1 MHKLWNDSNIKDS
14 LKSETDKIIAHLHGG
29 FIPEFFHL
37 QATLK
42 RLHIPFVVT
51 PHGNYN
57 LKSIENRALK
67 KRTYFNLFEK
77 QMIKNSKI
85 VHCLGKSEKNAL
97 DTILPKTNAVVIP
110 NGFSNKEIKFEKMEI
125 EVPNV
130 PIFGFCGRMD
140 KKMKGLDLLLQ
151 GFAKFI
157 HQDGNSAKL
166 WLIGGG
172 YQIAELKQMASDL
185 DILNDVVFF
194 GPRYND
200 EKLNILN
207 ACTAFYHPSRYEGIP
222 MSILEAAAL
231 GLPCIVSDATNMAE
245 YIKEN
250 NAGLILE
257 PNNIVQIYY
266 SMSEVSKWFYDKAKL
281 NRVGI
286 NAQMMV
292 EKTFNWESI
301 AGKLVEA
308 YAA

>member
-1 MHKLWNDSNIKDS
+1 VHKLWNDTKIRDT
-14 LKSETDKIIAHLHGG
+14 LKQENDAIIAHLHGG

-42 RLHIPFVVT
+42 RLKIPFVVT

-57 LKSIENRALK
+57 LKSIDNRALK

-85 VHCLGKSEKNAL
+85 VHCLGKSEKKAL
-97 DTILPKTNAVVIP
+97 DKMLPEANAIVIP
-110 NGFSNKEIKFEKMEI
+110 NGISNSEVKFEKMDI

-151 GFAKFI
+151 GFAKFR
-157 HQDGNSAKL
+157 HQKKKSAKL

-172 YQIAELKQMASDL
+172 FQIAELKQMASDL
-185 DILNDVVFF
+185 DILNDIVFF

-207 ACTAFYHPSRYEGIP
+207 ACSAFYHPSRYEGIP

-245 YIKEN
+245 YVRDSD
-250 NAGLILE
+250 AGIVLE
-257 PNNIVQIYY
+257 PNTADSVCSSMFQVSNWYY
-266 SMSEVSKWFYDKAKL
+266 NKSKLKW
-281 NRVGI
+281 VGE
-286 NAQMMV
+286 NARLMV
-292 EKTFNWESI
+292 ENTFNWNSI
-301 AGKLVEA
+301 AEKLVKA